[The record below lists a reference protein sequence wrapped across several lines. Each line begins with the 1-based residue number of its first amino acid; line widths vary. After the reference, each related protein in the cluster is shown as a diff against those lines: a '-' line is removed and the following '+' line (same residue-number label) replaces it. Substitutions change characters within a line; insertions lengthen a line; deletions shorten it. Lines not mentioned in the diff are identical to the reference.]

1 GTGSTSRT
9 IAEVEE
15 ALNTNSLRP
24 ELLSK
29 TGGGQHHFLATLV
42 DYYFYIDIS
51 VDALDFEQE
60 YIIPFPRITFG
71 YFFDHPFLV
80 TNHNLNQSRTVS
92 MVISRIS
99 SHKITVQSQ
108 SDRIKIIGA
117 HVRPYTLA
125 YLTQKP
131 ISSFPWLIDTE
142 ELFGDTAKRF
152 RQKIDQ
158 CTDPEQMF
166 DAVEKVFLDTLL
178 TRDLSTITQAV
189 DLIEQ
194 RSGDIKLTEV
204 AQQLNVSERTLRNQ
218 FSANV
223 GCTPKG
229 YLQLV
234 KLKKSV
240 YDMRFSDHSLTDIT
254 YDSHYFD
261 QAHFINSVKRITGK
275 SPKKL
280 RKELPSFRFLQF

>member
-1 GTGSTSRT
+1 MSHFVTR
-9 IAEVEE
+9 AP
-15 ALNTNSLRP
+15 RD
-24 ELLSK
+24 
-29 TGGGQHHFLATLV
+29 QFLATLV
-42 DYYFYIDIS
+42 DYYFYIDVS

-60 YIIPFPRITFG
+60 YVIPFPRITFG

-80 TNHNLNQSRTVS
+80 TNHNLKQSRPIS
-92 MVISRIS
+92 MAISRIS
-99 SHKITVQSQ
+99 THKITVQPQ
-108 SDRIKIIGA
+108 SERVKIIGA

-125 YLTQKP
+125 YLTP
-131 ISSFPWLIDTE
+131 TSISRLPWLIDTE
-142 ELFGDTAKRF
+142 VLFGNTAKKF
-152 RQKIDQ
+152 KQKIDQ
-158 CTDPEQMF
+158 CIGPEPMF

-194 RSGDIKLTEV
+194 RSGDIKLAEL
-204 AQQLNVSERTLRNQ
+204 AQQLNVTERTLRNQ

-223 GCTPKG
+223 GCTPKE

-240 YDMRFSDHSLTDIT
+240 YNMRFSDQSLTDIT

>member
-1 GTGSTSRT
+1 MWRSSPFRRSTICSIQMSHFVTR
-9 IAEVEE
+9 AP
-15 ALNTNSLRP
+15 RD
-24 ELLSK
+24 
-29 TGGGQHHFLATLV
+29 QFLATLV
-42 DYYFYIDIS
+42 DYYFYIDVS

-80 TNHNLNQSRTVS
+80 TNHDLKQSRTTS
-92 MVISRIS
+92 MAISRIAT
-99 SHKITVQSQ
+99 HKITVQPRSE
-108 SDRIKIIGA
+108 RVKIIGA

-125 YLTQKP
+125 YLTP
-131 ISSFPWLIDTE
+131 ISIFRLPWLIDTAA
-142 ELFGDTAKRF
+142 LFGDTAKKF
-152 RQKIDQ
+152 KQKIDQ
-158 CTDPEQMF
+158 CANPEQMF
-166 DAVEKVFLDTLL
+166 EAVEKVFLDTLL
-178 TRDLSTITQAV
+178 TRDLSTITRAV

-194 RSGDIKLTEV
+194 HSGNIKLTEV

-223 GCTPKG
+223 GCTPKE

-234 KLKKSV
+234 KLRKSV

-254 YDSHYFD
+254 YDSNYFD
-261 QAHFINSVKRITGK
+261 QAHFVNSVKRITGK

-280 RKELPSFRFLQF
+280 REELPSFRFLQF

>member
-1 GTGSTSRT
+1 MSHFVTRT
-9 IAEVEE
+9 PNDQ
-15 ALNTNSLRP
+15 L
-24 ELLSK
+24 
-29 TGGGQHHFLATLV
+29 LATLV
-42 DYYFYIDIS
+42 DYYFYIDVP

-60 YIIPFPRITFG
+60 YVIPFPRITFG

-80 TNHNLNQSRTVS
+80 TNHDLKQSRTIS
-92 MVISRIS
+92 MAISRIS
-99 SHKITVQSQ
+99 THKITVQPQ
-108 SDRIKIIGA
+108 SDRVRIIGA

-125 YLTQKP
+125 YLTHTS
-131 ISSFPWLIDTE
+131 ISRLPWLIDTE
-142 ELFGDTAKRF
+142 ELFGDTAKTF
-152 RQKIDQ
+152 KQKIDQ
-158 CTDPEQMF
+158 CADHEQMF

-178 TRDLSTITQAV
+178 TRDLSMITRAV

-194 RSGDIKLTEV
+194 RSGDIKLAEV

-218 FSANV
+218 FNANI
-223 GCTPKG
+223 GCAPKE
-229 YLQLV
+229 YIQLV

-240 YDMRFSDHSLTDIT
+240 YDMRFSDHSLADIT

-261 QAHFINSVKRITGK
+261 QPHFINTVKRITGK

>member
-1 GTGSTSRT
+1 MSHFITQTPT
-9 IAEVEE
+9 DD
-15 ALNTNSLRP
+15 
-24 ELLSK
+24 
-29 TGGGQHHFLATLV
+29 FLATLV
-42 DYYFYIDIS
+42 DYYFYVDIS

-71 YFFDHPFLV
+71 YFFDHPFLA
-80 TNHNLNQSRTVS
+80 TNHDLNQSQTVS

-99 SHKITVQSQ
+99 SHKITVQPQ
-108 SDRIKIIGA
+108 SNQIKIIGA

-125 YLTQKP
+125 HLTQKS
-131 ISSFPWLIDTE
+131 IADLPWLIDTE

-194 RSGDIKLTEV
+194 HAGDIKLTEV

-261 QAHFINSVKRITGK
+261 QAHFVNSVKRITGK

-280 RKELPSFRFLQF
+280 REELPSFRFLQF